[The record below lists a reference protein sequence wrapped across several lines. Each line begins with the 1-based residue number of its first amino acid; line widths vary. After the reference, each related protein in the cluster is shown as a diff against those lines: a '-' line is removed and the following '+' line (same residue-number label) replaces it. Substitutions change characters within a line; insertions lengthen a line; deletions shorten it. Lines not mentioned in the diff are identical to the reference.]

1 MTFNTISYQPKATA
15 EPKGLN
21 INAQKTKSIRINSK
35 QTDIIKI
42 SNTEVKDIK
51 YLTYCLTTEEV
62 FQLVKKNDIH
72 QRPLIVVPEIRH
84 DSI

>member
-35 QTDIIKI
+35 QTDSIKI

-51 YLTYCLTTEEV
+51 YFTT
-62 FQLVKKNDIH
+62 
-72 QRPLIVVPEIRH
+72 
-84 DSI
+84 